1 MTWIMGVTFLLD
13 VSKAAQQL
21 VETAALWDVVKP
33 SPLGDL
39 QELILA
45 QIPEP
50 AAIKAKGKV
59 VWGCLPSLSVTCNAG
74 SSKGSSVR
82 AASLVK
88 MQAQCQDWSF
98 CVTGI

>member
-39 QELILA
+39 
-45 QIPEP
+45 
-50 AAIKAKGKV
+50 
-59 VWGCLPSLSVTCNAG
+59 
-74 SSKGSSVR
+74 
-82 AASLVK
+82 
-88 MQAQCQDWSF
+88 
-98 CVTGI
+98 